1 MSDIFYHGTHAPL
14 FGRFS
19 SDHLREGSGRIRYG
33 FGHYVTED
41 IGHALHYAAKGA
53 TGPSV
58 LLYTVEVP
66 SLAPDNHI
74 TYHEPVDP
82 SILASVGAALGVEI
96 PAPIAADGLE
106 FRKFVA
112 CRVEGS
118 NRNSPSPE
126 GEKKA
131 SEFFDGL
138 GVVCAVWAFKW
149 KKDAQGRSLPPF
161 DRAIFNPANIRVISV
176 DRVDRE
182 AASKKKKVVLETI
195 AAKDLPQG

>member
-41 IGHALHYAAKGA
+41 VGHALHYAAKGA

-82 SILASVGAALGVEI
+82 SILARVGAALGVGI
-96 PAPIAADGLE
+96 PAQVAADT
-106 FRKFVA
+106 
-112 CRVEGS
+112 
-118 NRNSPSPE
+118 
-126 GEKKA
+126 
-131 SEFFDGL
+131 L
-138 GVVCAVWAFKW
+138 GVALTFAPANF
-149 KKDAQGRSLPPF
+149 AGATIGRSV
-161 DRAIFNPANIRVISV
+161 RTV
-176 DRVDRE
+176 
-182 AASKKKKVVLETI
+182 
-195 AAKDLPQG
+195 AKDVAADPAAWLASRRALLRESSDAGEARIETVLGLPASAPDAAAVGALVGAFVPRKHRSLRRNEPK